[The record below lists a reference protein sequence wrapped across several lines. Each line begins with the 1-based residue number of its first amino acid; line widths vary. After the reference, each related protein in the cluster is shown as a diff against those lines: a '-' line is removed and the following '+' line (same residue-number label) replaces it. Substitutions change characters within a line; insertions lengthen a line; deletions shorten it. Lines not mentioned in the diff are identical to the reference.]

1 MKSTS
6 KWYLLAP
13 ALAVVLIL
21 GPLSMQGSSGK
32 TQQPAT
38 EPAPTAAAAN
48 AAPQPADT
56 TAPNPRAIVVPKSP
70 DMLQMLSALLG
81 VLLLGAGG
89 IYALRRLRGGAVP
102 TKGAPLMTLRQTLR
116 LTTKQ
121 AVHAIEFDERIL
133 LVGESDRGLVLIE
146 SGRSPER
153 AADEREVLTRTLP
166 QPIHDDD
173 DGAVPKDLVIPRP
186 DRQPVRNLPQR
197 PLTPASAPESPLG
210 SFRALLQKA
219 GRA

>member
-21 GPLSMQGSSGK
+21 GPLSMQGSSSK
-32 TQQPAT
+32 TQEPNPAPAPAT
-38 EPAPTAAAAN
+38 TDLP
-48 AAPQPADT
+48 PADA
-56 TAPNPRAIVVPKSP
+56 TARSPRAVVVPKSP
-70 DMLQMLSALLG
+70 DMLQMMSALLG

-116 LTTKQ
+116 LSTKQ

-153 AADEREVLTRTLP
+153 AADEHEVLTRTLP
-166 QPIHDDD
+166 QASHDD

-186 DRQPVRNLPQR
+186 ERQPTGTLPHR
-197 PLTPASAPESPLG
+197 PRTPAAAPESPLG

>member
-21 GPLSMQGSSGK
+21 GPLSMSGGSSG
-32 TQQPAT
+32 TNNPGPEAAAPAT
-38 EPAPTAAAAN
+38 PPKEATDPARA
-48 AAPQPADT
+48 Q
-56 TAPNPRAIVVPKSP
+56 RAIVVPKSP
-70 DMLQMLSALLG
+70 DMLQMLSALVG

-89 IYALRRLRGGAVP
+89 VYALRRLRGGAVP
-102 TKGAPLMTLRQTLR
+102 TKGSPLMTLRQTLR
-116 LTTKQ
+116 LSTKQ

-146 SGRSPER
+146 SGRTADR
-153 AADEREVLTRTLP
+153 ATDEQEVLARTAAP
-166 QPIHDDD
+166 SADDD
-173 DGAVPKDLVIPRP
+173 DGAVPKNLVIPRP
-186 DRQPVRNLPQR
+186 DHQVARALPR
-197 PLTPASAPESPLG
+197 PPRTPAPAVPADSPLG